1 MPILDAIREALVART
16 AGPNNETSLADNSRD
31 AQKDCNK
38 TEEILESLGAIR
50 AQLEIQNHE
59 LAFLRSKFD
68 SLQTPELP
76 PRLEDWS
83 DQLFA
88 RWYHLR
94 YPSQARLDQ
103 VQETFKVELRAH
115 NGRLYISVPNLAIP
129 LKKVVTARAAPDIAF
144 LDLPTPRERGI
155 LDATTMPLLLSAWP
169 ASLVSELDVSGINNN
184 DSQRLLEFQWALPE
198 AKEQKFEIEVCEM
211 SYDAEGK
218 PKYGKR
224 FHRMVG
230 GILDERSTENQTSDV
245 DNVPW
250 SGKVC
255 GRVVQISLRSTMVM
269 SMKAIGFALWQLQHP
284 EISDTHPLPG
294 APEATRF
301 IVSFASPWGTLPHSY
316 SKVNFSSVFL
326 QFQARWM
333 EITTRSQAE
342 AETYHGIS
350 LHRDEGDIP
359 NGGKDADD
367 DLHLFEMR
375 CGFAIISTTFSRLP
389 LYTMVVIWDKDQPL
403 QTRLDVDVLLTGNA
417 IPETYRIGCLSG
429 LSQLTRIKRRDLM
442 FDDAQ
447 FSKSDEYFAVLQ
459 ILHTS
464 TDWIKGVTSD
474 LQTMQM
480 ALNHM
485 LLTQIAYFE
494 KSEDP
499 EQKEE
504 QQELAKAQPF
514 LDSVFAHVIAEYEK
528 QAQPILSRIER
539 KMEEIKGLRDGL
551 FNATSVREAA
561 RGTSLAENSSL
572 QNRYILVFTVAT
584 ILYLPMGF
592 VTSWYGMNWF
602 TPDSVSS
609 ASKTPFIIVFV
620 VVSMATYIVAACG
633 LWFVHDWES
642 WRSMNDIRDS
652 IRRLL

>member
-1 MPILDAIREALVART
+1 MVRQGVRACCVSVLRFFLMSTILIE
-16 AGPNNETSLADNSRD
+16 SR
-31 AQKDCNK
+31 
-38 TEEILESLGAIR
+38 
-50 AQLEIQNHE
+50 
-59 LAFLRSKFD
+59 
-68 SLQTPELP
+68 
-76 PRLEDWS
+76 
-83 DQLFA
+83 
-88 RWYHLR
+88 
-94 YPSQARLDQ
+94 
-103 VQETFKVELRAH
+103 
-115 NGRLYISVPNLAIP
+115 
-129 LKKVVTARAAPDIAF
+129 
-144 LDLPTPRERGI
+144 
-155 LDATTMPLLLSAWP
+155 
-169 ASLVSELDVSGINNN
+169 
-184 DSQRLLEFQWALPE
+184 
-198 AKEQKFEIEVCEM
+198 
-211 SYDAEGK
+211 
-218 PKYGKR
+218 
-224 FHRMVG
+224 
-230 GILDERSTENQTSDV
+230 
-245 DNVPW
+245 
-250 SGKVC
+250 
-255 GRVVQISLRSTMVM
+255 QISLRSTLVM

-284 EISDTHPLPG
+284 EISDTDPSPG
-294 APEATRF
+294 EPEASRF
-301 IVSFASPWGTLPHSY
+301 IMSFASPWGTLPHSY
-316 SKVNFSSVFL
+316 SKVDVSSVFL
-326 QFQARWM
+326 HFQARWM
-333 EITTRSQAE
+333 EITTRCQAG
-342 AETYHGIS
+342 AETYHGIW

-367 DLHLFEMR
+367 DLHLLEMR

-389 LYTMVVIWDKDQPL
+389 LYTMVVIWDNDQAL
-403 QTRLDVDVLLTGNA
+403 QSKIHVDALLTGNA

-429 LSQLTRIKRRDLM
+429 VGFFLSEISRSLKRVLMEWKFFLDRLDRSLSRSLSQLTRIKRRDLM

-539 KMEEIKGLRDGL
+539 KMEEMKGLRDGL

-561 RGTSLAENSSL
+561 RGTSLAKNSSL

-642 WRSMNDIRDS
+642 WRSMNDIWGS